1 MKNLTSK
8 KSWFLL
14 VLLFIAGVA
23 NAQNNWTFPMVF
35 TIGSGVSDTLWFI
48 QDDNAT
54 LDVDE
59 EFGEGQFDINPDVF
73 QVYFRL
79 DNGMLSKV
87 IAIPFTTNFTN
98 ILVRAINWDFPV
110 TVSWDKELFDTIV
123 GDYPPIMYA
132 SLENSYSAEHDLE
145 GHLLWDYYG
154 WFILGL
160 ETTGPQPPYDEHD
173 EQNWS
178 WFNTMYA
185 GCYFP
190 MEVNLLRQ
198 HNSII
203 ENDSESVSLSVYPNP
218 AKDNIKLSFQSIQQQ
233 HIEILLKDLSGKTA
247 KTLFNGT
254 VSQGKQTLFLEINDL
269 PRGCYILEILSVEE
283 RQHIKILITE

>member
-203 ENDSESVSLSVYPNP
+203 ENVGESLSFDVYPNP
-218 AKDNIKLSFQSIQQQ
+218 TKDNVYIEFSPDVNCRAAEIYTMDGRLVETCHGTSLQTTIDISSLNSGVYMLKL
-233 HIEILLKDLSGKTA
+233 KMDDGKEW
-247 KTLFNGT
+247 
-254 VSQGKQTLFLEINDL
+254 S
-269 PRGCYILEILSVEE
+269 E
-283 RQHIKILITE
+283 RIVKE

>member
-1 MKNLTSK
+1 MKNITSK

-203 ENDSESVSLSVYPNP
+203 ENVGEFLSFDVYPNP
-218 AKDNIKLSFQSIQQQ
+218 AKDIV
-233 HIEILLKDLSGKTA
+233 HIEFSPDVNCRAAEIYTMDGRLVETCHGASLQTTIDISSLNSGVYMLKLRMSDGKEW
-247 KTLFNGT
+247 
-254 VSQGKQTLFLEINDL
+254 S
-269 PRGCYILEILSVEE
+269 E
-283 RQHIKILITE
+283 RIVKE